1 MNESRSGKTLL
12 SLIAATALIVCL
24 FAGFGTR
31 LLAES
36 PQVGDLNGDG
46 EIDMKDV
53 LCLRL
58 YIVSPDDAVELRV
71 ADVNGDGDVDMK
83 DVLLMRRFL
92 AHLDEYLG
100 GKPIE
105 ESSEPEA
112 SLTEPVTESTTQP
125 TTQPTTGTT
134 NIAFYTWPTKTPID
148 ADNPCINFMEGSG
161 MTLGVW
167 WWRTS
172 EGTNETI
179 RDRYFD
185 FLEENQVTEI
195 YYYGANRLSSESAR
209 QTVHVFVQAAMS
221 HGLRVAVLFDNQAVV
236 KAGNTSFTGIVEQ
249 YLRYREEYPD
259 DALYGIHCDI
269 EPQADARVSREAT
282 AAWVQNYTDN
292 FLLAQVAPARARG
305 VCVELDIATGW
316 WRYGKEVAYTGSV
329 THEYD
334 GQVMNFDSIL
344 AYNCDCMCIMS
355 YRDTAKEVYAMAET
369 QRIAANAAGTKIVYG
384 VETGD
389 DGEGDHVDFS
399 AESKAILYAEL
410 SSLFVRLET
419 EPPVGGGGFA
429 IHHMQTWYNL
439 RDTM

>member
-1 MNESRSGKTLL
+1 MNKQRIRGRTLF
-12 SLIAATALIVCL
+12 SLIAAAALIVCL
-24 FAGFGTR
+24 LAALGTHS
-31 LLAES
+31 LAEEVS
-36 PQVGDLNGDG
+36 ETQTRIGDVNGDG
-46 EIDMKDV
+46 DIDMKDV
-53 LCLRL
+53 LALRR
-58 YIVSPDDAVELRV
+58 YIAPPDEPTVSAA
-71 ADVNGDGDVDMK
+71 ADCNGDGAVDMK
-83 DVLLMRRFL
+83 DVLRLRRFL
-92 AHLDEYLG
+92 AHLETHLG
-100 GKPIE
+100 GEPTG
-105 ESSEPEA
+105 ESSEPET
-112 SLTEPVTESTTQP
+112 STEPTTG
-125 TTQPTTGTT
+125 PTTGTT

-148 ADNPCINFMEGSG
+148 SESPRINFIRGSDR
-161 MTLGVW
+161 TLGVW

-172 EGTNETI
+172 EGTDVTV
-179 RDRYFD
+179 RDQYFD

-209 QTVHVFVQAAMS
+209 QTVHTFVQAAMT

-236 KAGNTSFTGIVEQ
+236 KAGNTSFTGVAEQ
-249 YLRYREEYPD
+249 YLRYRAEYPD

-292 FLLAQVAPARARG
+292 FLIAQVAPARAQG

-316 WRYGKEVAYTGSV
+316 WRYGKEVVYSGSP

-334 GQVMNFDSIL
+334 GQVMNFDYIL

-355 YRDTAKEVYAMAET
+355 YRDTAKEVYAMAES

-399 AESKAILYAEL
+399 AESKEILYAEL
-410 SSLFVRLET
+410 SSLFVRLEI

-429 IHHMQTWYNL
+429 IHHMQTWYRL